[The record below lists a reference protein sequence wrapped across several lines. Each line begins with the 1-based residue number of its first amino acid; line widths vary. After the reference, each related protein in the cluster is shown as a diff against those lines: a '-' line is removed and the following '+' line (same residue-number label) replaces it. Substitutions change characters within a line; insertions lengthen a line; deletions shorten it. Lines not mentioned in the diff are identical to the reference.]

1 MMDKLTYRESGVD
14 VVEAD
19 HLISR
24 YASLAKKTNTD
35 GVLGG
40 IGGFAGF
47 YSLPTGL
54 DDPVLVACTDGVGTK
69 LRLLIDG
76 DQVRTA
82 GKDAAAMCLNDLA
95 TCGARPLFM
104 LDYLAVGKLEPN
116 VATAVVAGFAD
127 YCRQANCALLGGET
141 AEMPGFYPQGDF
153 DVAGFAIGVV
163 ERKNIIDGRSCRAG
177 DLVLGLASS
186 GLHSNGFSLVRLLLD
201 KGFISAG
208 DDCGGTPLG
217 QALLTPTRLYLPL
230 AQELAALPG
239 VKAMAHITGGALP
252 GNIGRTVP
260 DNLDVVVDLE
270 SWPRPPVYTNLTQ
283 GGVSPEELMKTFNM
297 GIGFT
302 VVVDRKIAETVQ
314 DLCQGAGIETWQIGK
329 LEAGSGKVKFDG
341 RL

>member
-14 VVEAD
+14 VAGAD
-19 HLISR
+19 KLIGR
-24 YASLAKKTNTD
+24 YADLAKKTNTD

-40 IGGFAGF
+40 IGGFAGL
-47 YSLPTGL
+47 YSLPAGL
-54 DDPVLVACTDGVGTK
+54 EDPVLVACTDGVGTK

-76 DQVRTA
+76 GQARTA

-104 LDYLAVGKLEPN
+104 LDYLAVGKLEPT
-116 VATAVVAGFAD
+116 VATEVVAGFSD
-127 YCRQANCALLGGET
+127 YCRQADCALLGGET

-153 DVAGFAIGVV
+153 DVAGFAIGVA
-163 ERKNIIDGRSCRAG
+163 ERKKIIDGRSCRPG

-201 KGFISAG
+201 KGFISAE
-208 DDCGGTPLG
+208 DDCGGAPLG

-260 DNLDVVVDLE
+260 DSLDVVVDLE
-270 SWPRPPVYTNLTQ
+270 SWPRPPVYTNLAR
-283 GGVSPEELMKTFNM
+283 GGVSPEELMRTFNL

-302 VVVDRKIAETVQ
+302 VVADRETTGTIS
-314 DLCQGAGIETWQIGK
+314 DLCRGSGIETWQIGR
-329 LEAGSGKVKFDG
+329 LESGSGKVRFDG